1 MNVYVIAFDITTKVG
16 TPASIAKVRAAV
28 DSLIMRFPFQEQVT
42 ESCWCVASFKTAV
55 QIRDA
60 FVAVMRA
67 EYDRVFVLQSA
78 GNAAWRNV
86 LGDSAAL
93 TTLIEA

>member
-1 MNVYVIAFDITTKVG
+1 MNAYVIAFDITTKVG
-16 TPASIAKVRAAV
+16 TSVSVAKVRAAV
-28 DSLIMRFPFQEQVT
+28 DSLIMGFPYQEQVT
-42 ESCWCVASFKTAV
+42 ESCWCVASFKTAT

-67 EYDRVFVLQSA
+67 DYDRVFVLQSA

-86 LGDSAAL
+86 LGDSEAL
-93 TTLIEA
+93 RTLIES